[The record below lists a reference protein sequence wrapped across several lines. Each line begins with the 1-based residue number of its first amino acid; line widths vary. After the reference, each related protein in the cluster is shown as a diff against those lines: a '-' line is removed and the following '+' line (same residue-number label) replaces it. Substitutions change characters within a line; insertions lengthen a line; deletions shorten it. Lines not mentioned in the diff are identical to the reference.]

1 MTAMIE
7 VTTTRQNSLIDP
19 TMHIW
24 HGEIPL
30 YLFLGGLVAGL
41 MVISGL
47 WLLRSAR
54 GSRSRALALLPW
66 AAPVLLSVGMVFLWL
81 DLENGFNAFRF
92 YLVFQPASPMS
103 WGSWILM
110 AVYPVTIGLAWQTT
124 PADLRA
130 RVHQRL
136 REPAWLARV
145 NGWLAARERGLGLAS
160 VVLGATLGIYTGV
173 LLGTL
178 AARPLWNSAILGP
191 LFLVSGLSTG
201 AAFMLL
207 TRLDAGERRLLARA
221 DVWFIGVELFL
232 IGIWLAGLMS
242 GGAAS
247 RAAGGTLLGGPY
259 TAAFWSL
266 VVALGLVTPL
276 VAEWVE
282 LRRGEVPGRF
292 AAGLVLVGGLA
303 LRWIVVFAGQHA
315 GWPASLAAF

>member
-1 MTAMIE
+1 MPE
-7 VTTTRQNSLIDP
+7 FTTTRQNPLIDP

-47 WLLRSAR
+47 WLLRR
-54 GSRSRALALLPW
+54 PEGPRSRALALLPW
-66 AAPVLLSVGMVFLWL
+66 AAPVLLSLGMLFLWL
-81 DLENGFNAFRF
+81 DLEHRLNAFRF
-92 YLVFQPASPMS
+92 YLAFLPASPMS
-103 WGSWILM
+103 WGSWILLG
-110 AVYPVTIGLAWQTT
+110 VYPVTVGLAWHLT

-130 RVHQRL
+130 RVRGWL
-136 REPAWLARV
+136 PWGKGDPAGRPYER
-145 NGWLAARERGLGLAS
+145 WLAAHARGLALAS
-160 VVLGATLGIYTGV
+160 VVLGAALGIYTGV

-207 TRLDAGERRLLARA
+207 ARLDAPERRLLARA
-221 DVWFIGVELFL
+221 DLWLIGVELFL
-232 IGIWLAGLMS
+232 ITIWITGLLS

-247 RAAGGTLLGGPY
+247 QAAVGTLLGGPY
-259 TAAFWSL
+259 TAAFWTL
-266 VVALGLVTPL
+266 VVAVGLVTPL
-276 VAEWVE
+276 VAEWIE
-282 LRRGEVPGRF
+282 LGRGEVPGRF

-303 LRWIVVFAGQHA
+303 LRWVIVFAGQHA
-315 GWPASLAAF
+315 GWPANLAAF